1 MEYIESSY
9 YNTFYPFQNKHQIHQ
24 NMQTIKM
31 CGYKNQ
37 NKVKIIK
44 WTRLIE
50 TNRFLQMMS
59 ALYIPSLC
67 LNSSQ
72 SGHTKYYFGSNL
84 RSKTIKNTKFW
95 CTQNE
100 RII

>member
-1 MEYIESSY
+1 MDHSNFDLKGTFFKIVSPQRVTQNLGYFRKKFVAKAFKYREMEYIESSY

-24 NMQTIKM
+24 NMHTIKM

-50 TNRFLQMMS
+50 TNRFL
-59 ALYIPSLC
+59 
-67 LNSSQ
+67 
-72 SGHTKYYFGSNL
+72 
-84 RSKTIKNTKFW
+84 
-95 CTQNE
+95 
-100 RII
+100 